1 MLSQFTFQNI
11 IETLGIMAFAF
22 SGALAAMQKRLDV
35 FGVLV
40 LTFVTAI
47 GGGTLRDIMIGSLPV
62 AWLKDLQT
70 IFTLIICYVVALF
83 FRNQLRKYKM
93 IMFWLDTIGLAFFAV
108 VAMAKA
114 VSFGL
119 HPIVAVAI
127 GTISGC
133 FGGIIRDVL
142 LNEIPYVFRK
152 DVYASACIAGGFIY
166 FLLSYFIADN
176 NLVSLLAGGV
186 IITIRFGA
194 KYFNLE
200 MPSIYRN

>member
-70 IFTLIICYVVALF
+70 IFTLIICYVIALF
-83 FRNQLRKYKM
+83 FRNQLRKYIM

-108 VAMAKA
+108 VAIAKA

-152 DVYASACIAGGFIY
+152 DVYASACIAGGFMY
-166 FLLSYFIADN
+166 FFLSYFIADN
-176 NLVSLLAGGV
+176 NLVSLMSGGV
-186 IITIRFGA
+186 IIIIRVGA